1 MCSIP
6 YAPTMTEHQ
15 HGRAVLNDLVPLG
28 RALRAAIPDV
38 YAGYGELGNAAMRDG
53 AISARTKELV
63 ALAIAVAV
71 RCDGCIASHS
81 RNASKAGATR
91 EEVAEV
97 LGVALM
103 MSGGRGTVYAPRAYD
118 AFCEFADARD
128 ARSNEA
134 AADSG
139 VES

>member
-1 MCSIP
+1 MS
-6 YAPTMTEHQ
+6 EHL
-15 HGRAVLNDLVPLG
+15 HGKAVMNDLVPLG
-28 RALRAAIPDV
+28 RALRDAIPEV
-38 YAGYGELGNAAMRDG
+38 YAGYGELGTAAMADG
-53 AISARTKELV
+53 AISTLNKELI

-103 MSGGRGTVYAPRAYD
+103 MSGGPGTVYGPRAYD
-118 AFCEFADARD
+118 AFCEYADARD
-128 ARSNEA
+128 ARAEKTA
-134 AADSG
+134 PETG